1 MAAVKCPRCHRY
13 KMGVSEEAIDNQ
25 IEEDG
30 AFQCSSCGHQF
41 NPYAEAGQVPQ
52 AESDAAPSLDE
63 FIARRKP

>member
-1 MAAVKCPRCHRY
+1 
-13 KMGVSEEAIDNQ
+13 MGVSEEAIDNQ